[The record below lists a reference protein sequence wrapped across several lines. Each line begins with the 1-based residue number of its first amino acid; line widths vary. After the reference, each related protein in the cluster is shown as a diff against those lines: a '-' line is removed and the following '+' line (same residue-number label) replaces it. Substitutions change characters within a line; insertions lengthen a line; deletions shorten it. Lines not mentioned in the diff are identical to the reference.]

1 MCGIT
6 GIFDA
11 AGQLASDDARALC
24 ERMTARIAHR
34 GPDGEGFFSEG
45 PATFGHRRLS
55 IIDLEGGQQPMT
67 SPSGR
72 CVITFNG
79 EIYNYEALRD
89 ELAAGGVPFNTH
101 SDTEVIVALYER
113 DGVAAFARLSGMFA
127 FGIWDRERRC
137 LVLARDH
144 LGIKPLYLA
153 RDGRRLLFGS
163 EIKAVRAG
171 LPATP
176 ALDAQ
181 AVNAYFARQYVPGPR
196 TIFEGIEALPAGT
209 VLTVDAEGER
219 RQTWW
224 SLSPT
229 TTSDLRGAD
238 AAAYVLELLDASVK
252 RHLVSDVPVGVF
264 LSGGIDS
271 SLLLALASRHY
282 GGPLDTFSVGFG
294 DDERVT
300 ETRYARLVAE
310 RYASTH
316 HEIHVSAADGL
327 AVLPELMVQ
336 LDQPLADYAIV
347 PTLIMSR
354 FAAERLKVVLGGEGA
369 DELFGGYARYRNYA
383 WADRLTGHKRLS
395 AALPLPVRAPPLF
408 RDEARARLLGDRFI
422 PGSALDSEARLRHD
436 FDSFRTAGA
445 VNAAL
450 YADLR
455 GWLVDD
461 LLMKV
466 DKMGMLASIE
476 ARVPYLDPALIAG
489 VMALDGREKVGPRS
503 TKRVL
508 RRLAARLLP
517 REILERPKQG
527 FTVPVGAW
535 LTGPLRARFEEV
547 ALTPGP
553 ADAWL
558 SPKTIRPLWERHQAR
573 GDLGLK
579 LWSILIFRW
588 WTAAQII

>member
-6 GIFDA
+6 GIFDPV
-11 AGQLASDDARALC
+11 GQLSGGDAQALC

-45 PATFGHRRLS
+45 PTTFGHRRLS
-55 IIDLEGGQQPMT
+55 IIDLEGGRQPMA

-79 EIYNYEALRD
+79 EIYNYGALRD
-89 ELAAGGVPFNTH
+89 ELAAEGVVFRTH

-113 DGVAAFARLSGMFA
+113 DGIDAFARLSGMFA

-144 LGIKPLYLA
+144 LGIKPLYVA
-153 RDGRRLLFGS
+153 RDGRRLLFAS

-176 ALDAQ
+176 ALDDQ

-219 RQTWW
+219 RRSWW
-224 SLSPT
+224 SLPPT
-229 TTSDLRGAD
+229 APSKLRGAD

-282 GGPLDTFSVGFG
+282 DGPLDTFSVGFG

-327 AVLPELMVQ
+327 AVLPEIMAA

-354 FAAERLKVVLGGEGA
+354 FAGERLKVVLGGEGA

-383 WADRLTGHKRLS
+383 WADRLAGRGRLG

-408 RDEARARLLGDRFI
+408 RDEARARLLGDRYI
-422 PGSALDSEARLRHD
+422 RGAALDGEARLRND
-436 FDSFRTAGA
+436 FDAFRPAGA

-476 ARVPYLDPALIAG
+476 ARVPYLDPALVAA
-489 VMALDGREKVGPRS
+489 VMSLDGREKVGPRS

-508 RRLAARLLP
+508 RRAAATLLP
-517 REILERPKQG
+517 SEILERPKQG
-527 FTVPVGAW
+527 FTVPVGRW

-558 SPKTIRPLWERHQAR
+558 APKHHPPALGAPPSE

-579 LWSILIFRW
+579 LWSIFIFRW
-588 WTAAQII
+588 WAAAQG